1 MINLNRKLERVNID
15 LRANYVGEDLII
27 IISGGDRPHLGSI
40 SYGGE
45 GFLNKDFEK
54 NTIVYVN
61 HKEYIISQKFS
72 QRIGDIFKGNYMISV
87 GVHLDNIT
95 KEEIKIVMKL
105 SEELLEEITS
115 IIKGE

>member
-1 MINLNRKLERVNID
+1 MINLSRKIGRVNID
-15 LRANYVGEDLII
+15 LKANYVGKDLII
-27 IISGGDRPHLGSI
+27 IISGGDRPHVGAI

-45 GFLNKDFEK
+45 GFSNKDFEK
-54 NTIVYVN
+54 NTIVYGN

-72 QRIGDIFKGNYMISV
+72 KSIGDIFKGNYMISV
-87 GVHLDNIT
+87 GIHLDQIT

-105 SEELLEEITS
+105 SEELLEEIIC

>member
-1 MINLNRKLERVNID
+1 MINLNRKLGRVKIN
-15 LRANYVGEDLII
+15 LKATYVGEDLII
-27 IISGGDRPHLGSI
+27 IISGGDRPHVGVI

-45 GFLNKDFEK
+45 GLSNKDFEK
-54 NTIVYVN
+54 NTVVYGN
-61 HKEYIISQKFS
+61 HKEYIISQRFS

-87 GVHLDNIT
+87 GIHLEHIT